1 MLLLTPTL
9 GLLPLLLPT
18 LGPLLLLPLPLPP
31 ATTHTLPPVRK
42 RSQEMRCTIA
52 DLIHRGRAEAVAR
65 RIAVNRP
72 HNSITT
78 SLLLAT
84 ATTTSASLRQHT

>member
-1 MLLLTPTL
+1 MLLLTPSLGLLPLLLLLLTPTL
-9 GLLPLLLPT
+9 GP
-18 LGPLLLLPLPLPP
+18 PP

-65 RIAVNRP
+65 WIAVNRP
-72 HNSITT
+72 HRRITT
-78 SLLLAT
+78 ALLLAT